1 MADRINDIIWQARQ
15 GSVAAII
22 QVLNENLVLS
32 GVRTRAVFADGVLE
46 LLCEAATLE
55 QLEQSILVP
64 KIQEMLESLTPRH
77 IRRVNVNS
85 RIVREEQLLW
95 LEEIHRDPEN
105 QLLWSQEIIL
115 TQPNFWKR
123 LIPDFTQATKKV
135 RKPVLAQPQ
144 SLIKNQE
151 QGKISIKTLLIGVL
165 GLSSMILLALLLEIR
180 LSNTLK
186 NPLPLGSQSSPTANR
201 KQPESLNSS
210 GSQTVSTPS
219 DDPFYASVRLA
230 NQATAASR
238 TAMNSTQWLE
248 LAATWQRASDLMS
261 QVSPSHGRYQEA
273 QIRMKLYKKFSEAA
287 QKEAEKSRS

>member
-95 LEEIHRDPEN
+95 LEEIHRDPGNYPHSAKFLEAVD
-105 QLLWSQEIIL
+105 SR
-115 TQPNFWKR
+115 FY
-123 LIPDFTQATKKV
+123 
-135 RKPVLAQPQ
+135 
-144 SLIKNQE
+144 
-151 QGKISIKTLLIGVL
+151 
-165 GLSSMILLALLLEIR
+165 SS
-180 LSNTLK
+180 
-186 NPLPLGSQSSPTANR
+186 
-201 KQPESLNSS
+201 
-210 GSQTVSTPS
+210 
-219 DDPFYASVRLA
+219 Y
-230 NQATAASR
+230 
-238 TAMNSTQWLE
+238 
-248 LAATWQRASDLMS
+248 
-261 QVSPSHGRYQEA
+261 
-273 QIRMKLYKKFSEAA
+273 
-287 QKEAEKSRS
+287 

>member
-186 NPLPLGSQSSPTANR
+186 NPLPLGSQSSPTAHR

>member
-95 LEEIHRDPEN
+95 LEEIHRDPKN